1 MRIATCLSVSK
12 ALFRMKLSAGNFQKI
27 LEGLKASSTAASVA
41 AAGKRR
47 TDVAVARR
55 GRSRKTHHRSRV
67 EERPDFNG
75 VVKASLVQVTF
86 IPGFPSS
93 RSNSTDRCGK
103 LNLRLPFSQ
112 AARLMKVPCGGG
124 QQNRTEAKRTKHG
137 AMTRCVCYSS
147 RISMEMRPAD
157 MEATDSKC
165 MLSSSSLRGKAVM
178 ILTNGLCL
186 GAAAA
191 FDIVSMKE
199 GC

>member
-1 MRIATCLSVSK
+1 MSFCFEGTIQNEAFGGELSKNSRR
-12 ALFRMKLSAGNFQKI
+12 AQSLLHCCFSGC
-27 LEGLKASSTAASVA
+27 ST
-41 AAGKRR
+41 GKRR

-55 GRSRKTHHRSRV
+55 GRSRKTHHTSRV

-93 RSNSTDRCGK
+93 RSSSTDRCGK

-112 AARLMKVPCGGG
+112 AARLMKVPCGG

-137 AMTRCVCYSS
+137 AMTRCVCMLLLEDLHGDEAS
-147 RISMEMRPAD
+147 RHGGH
-157 MEATDSKC
+157 TDSKC
-165 MLSSSSLRGKAVM
+165 MLSSSSSLRGKAVM

>member
-1 MRIATCLSVSK
+1 MTHIFQRILPYKTILLFYSRLRIVACLSVSK
-12 ALFRMKLSAGNFQKI
+12 ALYRMKLSAGNFQKFF
-27 LEGLKASSTAASVA
+27 EGLKASSAASVA

-55 GRSRKTHHRSRV
+55 GRSRKTHHRSGV

-86 IPGFPSS
+86 IPGFPSY
-93 RSNSTDRCGK
+93 RSSSTDRCGK

-112 AARLMKVPCGGG
+112 AARLMKVPCGG

-157 MEATDSKC
+157 MEATD
-165 MLSSSSLRGKAVM
+165 
-178 ILTNGLCL
+178 TNACS
-186 GAAAA
+186 AAAA
-191 FDIVSMKE
+191 S
-199 GC
+199 

>member
-55 GRSRKTHHRSRV
+55 GRSQKTHHRSRV

-93 RSNSTDRCGK
+93 RSSSTDRCGK

-112 AARLMKVPCGGG
+112 AARLMKVPCGG

-157 MEATDSKC
+157 MEATPTANACS
-165 MLSSSSLRGKAVM
+165 
-178 ILTNGLCL
+178 
-186 GAAAA
+186 AAAA
-191 FDIVSMKE
+191 ASE
-199 GC
+199 ARR